1 MITIL
6 LDVDVINAIGEY
18 ILRVFGAIV
27 VMIMF
32 ASFIVSA
39 PLILFFLYMNIIRKK
54 SLFQLRWVVL
64 ILLFNVLIFSLN
76 KLIEYYITTR

>member
-6 LDVDVINAIGEY
+6 LDVDVINGIGEY
-18 ILRVFGAIV
+18 ILRFSGAIV

-32 ASFIVSA
+32 ASFIVSG

-76 KLIEYYITTR
+76 KLIEYYITKR